1 MPTPKPNRW
10 HPCLLPDD
18 YLRKLKQDI
27 GEVEAKVEAE
37 TRYEPDPDAPP
48 SSDDDPS
55 DSMLPTSGRNPQRQK
70 GTLMMNRFVL
80 LSFLLAAAGCGPKGP
95 AQTVENYFPLA
106 VGNQWIYTTE
116 GDTAA
121 ETLSIAESFLN
132 ASNVR
137 VYKRVSDGPG
147 AVYFAYTGGKVIALS
162 NPNDTAGPIIL
173 SEPFEVGATWTWK
186 GAAFRITDTEA
197 GVATPAGNFSV
208 CLKVTDPDTFDSYYA
223 PGVGLVKVVDPDGD
237 EVMRLSE
244 YDVK

>member
-1 MPTPKPNRW
+1 MTNR
-10 HPCLLPDD
+10 L
-18 YLRKLKQDI
+18 
-27 GEVEAKVEAE
+27 
-37 TRYEPDPDAPP
+37 
-48 SSDDDPS
+48 
-55 DSMLPTSGRNPQRQK
+55 
-70 GTLMMNRFVL
+70 VL
-80 LSFLLAAAGCGPKGP
+80 LCVLLALAGCGPKGP

-106 VGNQWIYTTE
+106 VGNQWIYTAE

-147 AVYFAYTGGKVIALS
+147 AAYFTSTGGQVIVLI

-173 SEPFEVGATWTWK
+173 SEPFEVGATWTWR
-186 GAAFRITDTEA
+186 GATLRIADTKA
-197 GVATPAGNFSV
+197 GVSTPAGNFTE

-223 PGVGLVKVVDPDGD
+223 PGVGLVKVIDPDGD